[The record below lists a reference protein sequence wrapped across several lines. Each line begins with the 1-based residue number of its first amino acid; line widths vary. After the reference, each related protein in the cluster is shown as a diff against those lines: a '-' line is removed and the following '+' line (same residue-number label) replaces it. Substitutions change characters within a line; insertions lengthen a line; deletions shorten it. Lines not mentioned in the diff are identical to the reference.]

1 MYRAVSTKAYD
12 VKGTY
17 PFLCSAFPAFNSY
30 KLVSTFQLGIIFR
43 YVIFDMLKCE
53 GIAEVES
60 RWQSRYF
67 MTVRFKRTFVG
78 QQRSSF
84 FRRCI
89 YPSVVEKFSKYFA
102 KICARV
108 HVYRSF
114 ISVVQKEREYGYER
128 KKERKIDVRGM
139 TMGMGKG
146 KREKEENGR
155 EGEGERSCKRGRARI
170 RIWNPIRHTV
180 YRFPLL
186 STQPFPPCRGYK
198 QHLYTSEHTW
208 VVISCIKLSSCW
220 SCKRTGDR

>member
-30 KLVSTFQLGIIFR
+30 KLVSTFQLEIIFR

-84 FRRCI
+84 FRRCV

-108 HVYRSF
+108 HVYMSF

-128 KKERKIDVRGM
+128 KKERPTYGGWRWGWERGREKKRK
-139 TMGMGKG
+139 MGERGRGIVQKG
-146 KREKEENGR
+146 KSSYSHLESHTPYSIQIPTSVDSAFSFLSRLQTA
-155 EGEGERSCKRGRARI
+155 SVHVRA
-170 RIWNPIRHTV
+170 HLGGDLV
-180 YRFPLL
+180 Y
-186 STQPFPPCRGYK
+186 
-198 QHLYTSEHTW
+198 
-208 VVISCIKLSSCW
+208 
-220 SCKRTGDR
+220 

>member
-89 YPSVVEKFSKYFA
+89 YPSVVEKFSKYLA

-128 KKERKIDVRGM
+128 KKERKKDR
-139 TMGMGKG
+139 
-146 KREKEENGR
+146 
-155 EGEGERSCKRGRARI
+155 
-170 RIWNPIRHTV
+170 
-180 YRFPLL
+180 
-186 STQPFPPCRGYK
+186 
-198 QHLYTSEHTW
+198 
-208 VVISCIKLSSCW
+208 
-220 SCKRTGDR
+220 RTGDDDGDGKGEERKRGKWERGRGREIVQKGKSSYSHLESHTPYSIQIPTSVDSAFSSLSRLQTASVHVRAHLGGDLVY